1 MIWVWEDRHGQY
13 RIAMRWFEDIVV
25 ISAFDPLDPIGCKE
39 LPNVYVHGTARTM
52 PPGEWCHYVK

>member
-39 LPNVYVHGTARTM
+39 LPNVYYPTA
-52 PPGEWCHYVK
+52 W